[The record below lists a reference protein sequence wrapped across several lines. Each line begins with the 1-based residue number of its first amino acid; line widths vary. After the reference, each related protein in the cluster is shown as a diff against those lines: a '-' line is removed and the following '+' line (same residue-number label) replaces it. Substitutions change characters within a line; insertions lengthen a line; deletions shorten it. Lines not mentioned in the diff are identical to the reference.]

1 MKLHMALA
9 LDVEVF
15 EDIRGQVEKS
25 YVLINTLDFFGALCS
40 AWLKVRPFV
49 SIIKCGF
56 IAPVFFLEMELRL
69 GHVFSLQMI
78 VSACSQSIQIETC
91 QSHLKT
97 SPFLVCFLAILMI
110 ITFLVKV

>member
-9 LDVEVF
+9 LDIEVF
-15 EDIRGQVEKS
+15 EDAKGQVEKS
-25 YVLINTLDFFGALCS
+25 YVLINTLGFFGALCT

-56 IAPVFFLEMELRL
+56 MAPVFFLEIEPRL
-69 GHVFSLQMI
+69 GPVFSLQI
-78 VSACSQSIQIETC
+78 TVSACSQFIQIEAC

-97 SPFLVCFLAILMI
+97 SPFLLHFLAILMI
-110 ITFLVKV
+110 LTFLIKV